1 MLKIENLSVSL
12 EDGKEILS
20 NISLEFK
27 KGKVHAIMG
36 RNGSGKSTL
45 AKVIA
50 GHPDYEVTGGDILFM
65 NEKGDYE
72 SILEL
77 APEERSHLGIFIGF
91 QSPISIPGLDNE
103 SFLRTVY
110 NNYRERKNEE
120 RMDAIDFR
128 EFLIEKMDRLG
139 MSEEFLRRGVNS
151 GFSGGERKKNEM
163 IQLSLLSPRMALLDE
178 IDSGLDVDALAII
191 CKDIQSFRSADNCF
205 ALITHYNRI
214 LKHIT
219 PDYIHVF
226 HQGRLVLTSDNPEI
240 AHDIE
245 EKGFESYLENKG
257 A

>member
-1 MLKIENLSVSL
+1 MLKIQNLSARIEEKQILFDVSL
-12 EDGKEILS
+12 EI
-20 NISLEFK
+20 K
-27 KGKVHAIMG
+27 KGEVHAIMG

-50 GHPDYEVTGGDILFM
+50 GHPDYEVTGGDILVM
-65 NEKGDYE
+65 NNAGEYE
-72 SILEL
+72 SILEME
-77 APEERSHLGIFIGF
+77 PEERAHLGLFIGF

-110 NNYRERKNEE
+110 NNHREINGEE

-128 EFLIEKMDRLG
+128 DFILEKMNMLG
-139 MSEEFLRRGVNS
+139 MSEEFLKRGVNS

-163 IQLSLLSPRMALLDE
+163 IQLALLSPRLALLDE
-178 IDSGLDVDALAII
+178 IDSGLDVDALATI
-191 CKDIQSFRSADNCF
+191 CKDINTFRNNENSF

-214 LKHIT
+214 LKHIK

-226 HQGRLVLTSDNPEI
+226 HGGKIILTSNDPQL
-240 AHDIE
+240 AHEIE
-245 EKGFESYLENKG
+245 EKGFDSFLEGKG